1 MSKKS
6 NERRCTGLSGR
17 PARLSATYAG
27 VCVLLAL
34 SLPAQ
39 AQDAAPSEAKD
50 KERVINELPQV
61 IVTATRGKTSLMKT
75 PVAVSALSP
84 DELQRDNI
92 KEVRNLSGV
101 VPNVQFGLS
110 PADSGVA
117 MSIRGVSSTNFTE
130 IGDPAVGIHVDGI
143 YSPRPQGALALLF
156 DLENLEVLRGAQ
168 GTLFGRNSTAGVINI
183 NLAKPEFKRDH
194 GWTSL
199 QLGDYNARQL
209 RSVYNKSFGD
219 KFALRASY
227 IRDTRDGFIQQE
239 RDLTDRGYRI
249 SDGKGG
255 WVFTPNGKPDTDQR
269 LNRILKP
276 SEYYYNSNQW
286 AGRLAARW
294 AISPELEWQGS
305 MDRFQNNGAG
315 EVLMLDC
322 GMAAGTARDCGSRGQ
337 WYANINVPGKND
349 MTLDSFRSLL
359 TWTPAAGTEVQLR
372 TGYSV
377 QKRVQAQDNDG
388 GLHTI
393 ESEVFKYIPAN
404 NALDGTKPNVT
415 DEATY
420 VFDSKFKTTVHE
432 LQLKQEGR
440 GWRYVLGGFYMGE
453 KNAIKMGQDALVV
466 PGWPNQG
473 LPTAHFWNQTDR
485 RNTSK
490 AIFAQGDLT
499 LAERWTA
506 TAGVRA
512 TRDSRSDLAGV
523 SSENYGGQTAPW
535 YYNGKFTPYPLSQGL
550 PHNGT
555 DLTFEMGPFAG
566 IQAFPGSSG
575 LNTKSESYKNTSYRL
590 GLQFDLDRSNMF
602 FASVATAYRP
612 GGFSDRT
619 DRCGGAKEKCTFPED
634 EATRIFY
641 REYKPEKTKNFELG
655 YKGRLLDRKLDLS
668 IVAFNTDFTD
678 MHYTNMHTIGVRKGS
693 AAWCETVVGKDDC
706 VVRGWMTQNIGKSTI
721 RGIELEFKALPWRN
735 GNLSGYLSLLDAKI
749 KRWDTYDDNWLCND
763 RKGEYACPPVVAN
776 TPGVDTRWV
785 GLRQIDLAGKALPR
799 SPKVSWALNY
809 AHDFDI
815 GEDITVTPSIGYRW
829 QSKMYLTP
837 RNLEDPNYGAFQKA
851 YGNLNA
857 ALKVAG
863 RSGKWDLEFWGTNLT
878 DNLVKT
884 WVEPISTG
892 HGVRAGF
899 AAPRQVGVR
908 GTVYY

>member
-1 MSKKS
+1 VKQ
-6 NERRCTGLSGR
+6 NNNTLAHAPR
-17 PARLSATYAG
+17 PSAMRLAVLALLSAA
-27 VCVLLAL
+27 
-34 SLPAQ
+34 LPAF
-39 AQDAAPSEAKD
+39 AQQDSTD
-50 KERVINELPQV
+50 KEKEKEASKNELPQV
-61 IVTATRGKTSLMKT
+61 TVTATRSKTSLMKT

-84 DELQRDNI
+84 DDLTRDNI
-92 KEVRNLSGV
+92 KEVRNLSGI

-110 PADSGVA
+110 PADSGVL

-156 DLENLEVLRGAQ
+156 DLDSLEVLRGAQ
-168 GTLFGRNSTAGVINI
+168 GTLFGRNSTAGVINV

-199 QLGDYNARQL
+199 QLSDYNGRQL

-219 KFALRASY
+219 NFALRASY
-227 IRDTRDGFIQQE
+227 VRDTRDGFIQQE
-239 RDLTDRGYRI
+239 RDLTDRGFQVP
-249 SDGKGG
+249 DGKGG
-255 WVFTPNGKPDTDQR
+255 FVLTPNGKPDVDQR
-269 LNRILKP
+269 LNRVLKP

-294 AISPELEWQGS
+294 AITPDVEWQGS

-315 EVLMLDC
+315 EVLMRDC
-322 GMAAGTARDCGSRGQ
+322 GMAAGTERACGSEGQ
-337 WYANINVPGKND
+337 WYAKINVPGKND

-359 TWTPAAGTEVQLR
+359 TWKLPYAMEVQLR
-372 TGYSV
+372 NGYSV
-377 QKRVQAQDNDG
+377 QKRIQHQDNDG
-388 GLHTI
+388 GLHPLERDVPKRDAGGLI
-393 ESEVFKYIPAN
+393 V
-404 NALDGTKPNVT
+404 GTFPNVT

-420 VFDSKFKTTVHE
+420 VFNSKFKTTVHE
-432 LQLKQEGR
+432 LQFKQEGQN
-440 GWRYVLGGFYMGE
+440 WRYVLGAFDMRE
-453 KNAIKMGQDALVV
+453 KNAIEMGQDQLVAM
-466 PGWPNQG
+466 GWPNFAY
-473 LPTAHFWNQTDR
+473 PTAHYWNQTDR
-485 RNTSK
+485 RNNSK
-490 AIFAQGDLT
+490 AFFAQGDLK
-499 LAERWTA
+499 LIDRWTA
-506 TAGVRA
+506 TAGVRI

-523 SSENYGGQTAPW
+523 SSENYAGQTEPW
-535 YYNGKFTPYPLSQGL
+535 YYNGKLTPHPSSVGM
-550 PHNGT
+550 PHDGS

-566 IQAFPGSSG
+566 ITAFPASLG
-575 LNTKSESYKNTSYRL
+575 LNTKSETYKNTSYRL
-590 GLQFDLDRSNMF
+590 GLQFDVDRNHMLF
-602 FASVATAYRP
+602 GTLATAYRP

-641 REYKPEKTKNFELG
+641 REYKPEKTTNFEIG

-668 IVAFNTDFTD
+668 VVAFNTDFRD
-678 MHYTNMHTIGVRKGS
+678 MHYTNMHTIGVRKRSNAYCGTDVGS
-693 AAWCETVVGKDDC
+693 DDC

-721 RGIELEFKALPWRN
+721 RGIELEFKALPWKD

-785 GLRQIDLAGKALPR
+785 GLRQIDLAGKSLPR
-799 SPKVSWALNY
+799 SPKVSWSLNY
-809 AHDFDI
+809 AHDFDFGNDVTI
-815 GEDITVTPSIGYRW
+815 TPSVGYRW

-857 ALKVAG
+857 AIKFTG
-863 RSGKWDLEFWGTNLT
+863 KNGKWDVEFWGTNLT

-884 WVEPISTG
+884 WVEGISSD